1 MPFIMVGLFALFPD
15 TESSMAIKSQNFQRA
30 YSKDS
35 FLCNCCE
42 YFFFLFYFGIIQK
55 GKHDE
60 RFMAEEEL
68 AGNPIWK
75 IKVE

>member
-1 MPFIMVGLFALFPD
+1 MVGLSALFPG

-30 YSKDS
+30 YLKDS

-42 YFFFLFYFGIIQK
+42 YFFLIYLFYFKIIQK

-60 RFMAEEEL
+60 RFMPEEEL
-68 AGNPIWK
+68 AGNPICK
-75 IKVE
+75 IKVQ